1 MAIDGRYVGR
11 PMAIAEERR
20 KIEAEE
26 AGEWA
31 SFWEGLS

>member
-1 MAIDGRYVGR
+1 MEKPRVGAEWLMAV
-11 PMAIAEERR
+11 AEERR

-26 AGEWA
+26 VGDWA